1 MDKQTRIDRVA
12 QTPEDRILF
21 ARLYEKLTGAERRS
35 ILGVTCFLAPR
46 EQVLLRRML
55 PDLPLTFFGGYEGAE
70 RTICCYLP
78 EYLDE
83 TWLLSEES
91 PVAAVRAT
99 YYEKDTLTHRDFLG
113 SLMGLG
119 IKRETVGDICVAP
132 GRCDILITREILP
145 YVLDNLTS
153 AGRTK
158 LSTEEIPLA
167 AVQPPRQ
174 TVKERRDTVASLRL
188 DALVGSGFGLSRGKA
203 ADLIAAGRVSLD
215 DLPCLK
221 GDKLVEP
228 GSKISVRGMGKLVLK
243 DVGGRTKKDR
253 ISILLEIYC

>member
-35 ILGVTCFLAPR
+35 IVGVTCFLAPR

-70 RTICCYLP
+70 RTLCCYLP

-167 AVQPPRQ
+167 AVHPPRQ

-188 DALVGSGFGLSRGKA
+188 DALGGSGFGLSRGKA
-203 ADLIAAGRVSLD
+203 ADLIAAGRVSMD
-215 DLPCLK
+215 YLPCLK

-228 GSKISVRGMGKLVLK
+228 GSKISVLGM
-243 DVGGRTKKDR
+243 
-253 ISILLEIYC
+253 